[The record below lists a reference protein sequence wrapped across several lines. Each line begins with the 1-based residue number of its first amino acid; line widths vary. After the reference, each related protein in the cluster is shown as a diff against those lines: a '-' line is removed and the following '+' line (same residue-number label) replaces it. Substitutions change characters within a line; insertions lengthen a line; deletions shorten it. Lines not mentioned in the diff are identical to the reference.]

1 MAEVNFQSPFRGYP
15 GGIFVWLFKCG
26 KRFYVIGPVLRTAGT
41 LKNNCGESAE
51 FFKIKKLLSRR
62 WRLRVYCKRAEPEV
76 PEEAKNNERSFVS
89 KKNGARYR
97 GIAFR

>member
-1 MAEVNFQSPFRGYP
+1 MVIQMREAFLRFALLTGYILKKPPFGW
-15 GGIFVWLFKCG
+15 FFKWCSE
-26 KRFYVIGPVLRTAGT
+26 
-41 LKNNCGESAE
+41 NNCGESAE

-76 PEEAKNNERSFVS
+76 PEEAKNNERSFFS
-89 KKNGARYR
+89 KKNGAQYR